1 MENTVLF
8 VALTTRPSTMKN
20 FGSHFEYEKQRN
32 DDLMRCYREHLSR
45 RPFIHLPEVL
55 EDIVNSPSA
64 RFWVS
69 EERAAIVMSQMMRGD
84 QLEKMRP
91 LKREMFQEIYKR
103 VMMLKEEHP
112 DWPLSQLA
120 FEVVRQPAPKFY
132 LTPGSAKV
140 IISKIRRQWYEE
152 RKKKLRFMW

>member
-1 MENTVLF
+1 
-8 VALTTRPSTMKN
+8 MKN

>member
-1 MENTVLF
+1 
-8 VALTTRPSTMKN
+8 MKN
-20 FGSHFEYEKQRN
+20 FGSHFEYERQRN

-55 EDIVNSPSA
+55 DDIVNSPSA

-69 EERAAIVMSQMMRGD
+69 EERAAIVMSQIMRGD
-84 QLEKMRP
+84 KLEKMRP
-91 LKREMFQEIYKR
+91 LKREMYEEIYRR
-103 VMMLKEEHP
+103 VMKLKEQHP
-112 DWPLSQLA
+112 DWPLSQLT

-140 IISKIRRQWYEE
+140 IISKIKSQWYEE